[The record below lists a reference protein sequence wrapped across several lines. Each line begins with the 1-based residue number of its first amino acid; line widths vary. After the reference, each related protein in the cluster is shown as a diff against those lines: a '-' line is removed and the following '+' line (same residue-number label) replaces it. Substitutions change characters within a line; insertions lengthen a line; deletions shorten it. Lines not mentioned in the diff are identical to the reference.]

1 MKLLSVNLARP
12 TTLRSRGRVYE
23 TGIFKAPV
31 EGPVSVHRLGLTGDK
46 QFNRK
51 YHGGPRKAVYLYP
64 HEHYAFWQEQ
74 FPGRELPPGSFGEN
88 LTTTG
93 LLETA
98 VHEGDQLRIGTAMFE
113 VTEPRM
119 PCSTLA
125 LKFERPD
132 MVRRFTASRLS
143 GFYLAVVGEGAIE
156 AGLSIELLPAGARG
170 ASISETFSERSAA
183 RR

>member
-1 MKLLSVNLARP
+1 MTLLSVNVARP
-12 TTLRSRGRVYE
+12 ATLKSRGRVFE
-23 TGIFKAPV
+23 TGIFKEPV
-31 EGPVSVHRLGLTGDK
+31 AGSRAVHRLGLAGDR

-64 HEHYAFWQEQ
+64 HEHYAFWQER

-93 LLETA
+93 LLETT
-98 VHEGDQLRIGTAMFE
+98 VHEGDRLRIGTAMFE

-132 MVRRFTASRLS
+132 MVRLFTASRMS
-143 GFYLAVVGEGAIE
+143 GFYLAVVEEGAVE
-156 AGLSIELLPAGARG
+156 AGLSIEVLPGPIRG
-170 ASISETFSERSAA
+170 ASIDETFGERSAA